1 MEYEVLLER
10 DIIRNT
16 VTMGKLYCGKIFYGY
31 TCEDVIRQKKEY
43 GDTAI
48 PYGRYKLKITYSPKF
63 KKELIEITGIPN
75 YSKVYVHAGMSTKDT
90 LGCPLLGAK
99 RDTIKEIV
107 YDCRYVNKRFFKWVS
122 SKIEAGHD
130 VLISIK

>member
-31 TCEDVIRQKKEY
+31 
-43 GDTAI
+43 TAI

-122 SKIEAGHD
+122 SKIVAGHD
-130 VLISIK
+130 VFISIK